1 MNTSLLYEYN
11 PWWYNADAIDD
22 DRNIRTAKSESPR
35 KEYSFENDNLL
46 LIGPRQVGK
55 TTYMKLIIMDLIKH
69 RGVDPK
75 QILYFSFD
83 DLNREN
89 IRDII
94 DTYRSIPFPRKEE
107 KTYFF
112 FDEITSIDSWNIQIK
127 ALLDLR
133 FFDKNYLCLSG
144 SSSVALKKESF
155 PGRNITIRKFLP
167 MTYREYIELFGPNEI
182 KEVISGKRTTEDQDA
197 FISQMSQYLPSLNQ
211 LFTDY
216 INSGGFLSS
225 AYRYR
230 KGEDLSFLFDLYWN
244 AVMGDVSNSNRSIIT
259 AKSVIQGIIK
269 NYSTA
274 YGYNSLAKDMDIPS
288 HMTVKSYLELFE
300 SLFFAFSIFQYDK
313 TKKKS
318 LYSHF
323 RKTYFMDPFLYHVA
337 RSKLY
342 SGKIDD
348 EVYGALIES
357 AVASNLLRKYEN
369 LSFLRSKKELDFYIP
384 SSDTGIEVKKG
395 DGNPGDF
402 SVKDGI
408 RNKVVLS
415 HDSFNLK
422 SDVKVV
428 PASIYLLL

>member
-127 ALLDLR
+127 ALLDLG

-144 SSSVALKKESF
+144 SSSVALKKESC

-182 KEVISGKRTTEDQDA
+182 KEVLSGKRTTEDQDA

-230 KGEDLSFLFDLYWN
+230 KGEDLSFLFELYWN

-274 YGYNSLAKDMDIPS
+274 YGYNSLAKDMGRPS